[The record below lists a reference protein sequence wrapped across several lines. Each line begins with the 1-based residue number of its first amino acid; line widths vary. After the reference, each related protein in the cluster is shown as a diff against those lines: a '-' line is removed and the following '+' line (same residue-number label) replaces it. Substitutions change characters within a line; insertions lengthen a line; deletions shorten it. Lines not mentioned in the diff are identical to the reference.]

1 MSALKSVS
9 PNLLP
14 LLKQY
19 FGFTSFRP
27 LQEEIIRDSLAG
39 KDVFALLPTGG
50 GKSLCFQ
57 LPALARDGLTVVVSP
72 LIALMKDQVDALQ
85 ASGIAAT
92 FLNSS
97 LAADE
102 SRKRLRGL
110 HNGEYRLLYAAP
122 ERLML
127 SGFLEDLQRWNVRLI
142 AVDEAHCISEWGHDF
157 RPEYRQISDL
167 RRLFPEVP
175 FMALTATATG
185 RVREDIVTHLKLREP
200 KCYVASFNRPNL
212 TYRVI
217 PKNKPYDQLLH
228 FLRARPKESGIVYC
242 QSRKSAERVAANLT
256 EDGVKARPYHAGL
269 TPKERSEHQE
279 LFLRDDVRV
288 ICATIAFGM
297 GINKPNVRFV
307 VHYDLPKNIEG
318 YYQETGRAGRDGL
331 PSECVLLFSAG
342 DVVKQTGFID
352 EKPDPQEQKI
362 AREQLQQMVHYAEC
376 AGCRRVELLRYFGE
390 EFSSSRREEAQTGN
404 SKMGQS
410 LLTSAATEQENC
422 GACDNCLSP
431 RATFDGTLAAQ
442 KFLSCVYRIRE
453 KNGFGVGLN
462 HVVEVL
468 TGADTEKIRK
478 WDHTQLSTYGIG
490 KEHSRPEWAAIGR
503 ELVRLGFLRQ
513 TTDKFSVLELTN
525 AGGAALK
532 ERRKIT
538 LTKPAVVPETK
549 VHHVGEISCDEV
561 LFDRLR
567 QLRKQLAD
575 ERDVPAYIVFS
586 DVALRQMARNYPQ
599 TESEFARISGVGE
612 KKLREFGEIFLGEI
626 AAYLQTNARQIF
638 ADESFTAPAAP
649 PPSRS
654 SLGDSARETLR
665 RFRAGNSVEQIA
677 RERDVTTGTI
687 YGHLA
692 EGIERGE
699 PVDLQRVFIVTE
711 LAEVAAAF
719 NRNGFGALGPVFE
732 ALGGKIDYGRL
743 RIFRAAAK
751 AKR

>member
-1 MSALKSVS
+1 MKSAA
-9 PNLLP
+9 PDLLP

-57 LPALARDGLTVVVSP
+57 LPALTRGGLTVVVSP

-85 ASGIAAT
+85 ASGIPAT

-97 LAADE
+97 LAAGE
-102 SRKRLRGL
+102 GRKRLRGL
-110 HNGEYRLLYAAP
+110 HNGEFRLLYAAP

-127 SGFLEDLQRWNVRLI
+127 SGFLEDLKRWNVKLI

-157 RPEYRQISDL
+157 RPEYRQLAEL
-167 RRLFPEVP
+167 RELFPRTP
-175 FMALTATATG
+175 FMALTATATT

-217 PKNKPYDQLLH
+217 PKNKPYDQLLN
-228 FLRARPKESGIVYC
+228 FLRARPKDGGIVYC
-242 QSRKSAERVAANLT
+242 QSRKTAERVAANLT

-269 TPKERSEHQE
+269 TPKERTEHQE

-331 PSECVLLFSAG
+331 PSECILLFSAG
-342 DVVKQTGFID
+342 DVVKQTQFID
-352 EKPDPQEQKI
+352 EKPNPQEQQI

-376 AGCRRVELLRYFGE
+376 AGCRRSELLAYFGE
-390 EFSSSRREEAQTGN
+390 KFSADG
-404 SKMGQS
+404 
-410 LLTSAATEQENC
+410 C

-453 KNGFGVGLN
+453 KQHFGVGLN
-462 HVVEVL
+462 HMVEVL

-478 WDHTQLSTYGIG
+478 WSHEQLSTYGIG
-490 KEHSRPEWAAIGR
+490 KEHGRPEWAAIGR

-513 TTDKFSVLELTN
+513 TAEKFSVLELTN
-525 AGGAALK
+525 DGLAALK
-532 ERRKIT
+532 QRKKIT
-538 LTKPAVVPETK
+538 LTKPVTAPERQE
-549 VHHVGEISCDEV
+549 HRVGEISCDEV

-567 QLRKQLAD
+567 RLRKKLAD
-575 ERDVPAYIVFS
+575 ERDVPAYIIFS
-586 DVALRQMARNYPQ
+586 DVALRQMARNYPAS
-599 TESEFARISGVGE
+599 ESEFARISGVGE

-626 AAYLQTNARQIF
+626 AAHLQTSSRQIF
-638 ADESFTAPAAP
+638 ADDSFTAPAAP

-654 SLGDSARETLR
+654 NLGDSARETLR
-665 RFRAGNSVEQIA
+665 RFRAGHSVEQIA
-677 RERDVTTGTI
+677 RERGVTTGTI
-687 YGHLA
+687 LGHIA
-692 EGIERGE
+692 EGIERRE
-699 PVDLQRVFIVTE
+699 PVDLQNFFTVAE
-711 LAEVAAAF
+711 LTEVAAAF
-719 NRNGFGALGPVFE
+719 NRNGFGNITAVFDS
-732 ALGGKIDYGRL
+732 LGGAIDYGRL
-743 RIFRAAAK
+743 RVFRAATNSRRTMPPA
-751 AKR
+751 